1 MKNITTI
8 IFDLGGVILNID
20 YNLTIMAFN
29 ELGIKESS
37 SFYSKKNQ
45 NSIFNDLETGRISN
59 QKFIEKI
66 KELTNIDD
74 DKKIISAWNKMILD
88 LPAKRVSLLKRLSK
102 KYNLF
107 LLSNTNSIHI
117 NYIETKIGK
126 QRWCDFKNIFNKIY
140 LSHLI
145 KSRKPSKKAFKFIL
159 NENNLKS
166 EEVLFIDD
174 SPQHIKTAKKLGIN
188 VYYLQEKDNI
198 IKLFSD
204 TTQLKLH

>member
-1 MKNITTI
+1 MKNLTTI

-20 YNLTIMAFN
+20 YNLTIQAFN
-29 ELGIKESS
+29 ELGIKEPY
-37 SFYSKKNQ
+37 SFYSKKIQ
-45 NSIFNDLETGRISN
+45 NNIFNKLETGKISN
-59 QKFIEKI
+59 QKFIEKV
-66 KELTNIDD
+66 KELTNMHD

-88 LPAKRVSLLKRLSK
+88 LPAKRVSLLKKLRK

-117 NYIETKIGK
+117 NHIENKIGK
-126 QRWCDFKNIFNKIY
+126 KRWCDFKNIFNKIY

-145 KSRKPSKKAFKFIL
+145 KSRKPSEKAFKIIL

-188 VYYLQEKDNI
+188 VIYLKEKDDI
-198 IKLFSD
+198 INLFSD
-204 TTQLKLH
+204 ITQLKLH